1 MSKRKSSPYSRNED
15 TSNSTDDDPMEN
27 DQIEVVDDLPIQN
40 LSLQPTRN
48 AWIPRWAKRIKTSI
62 SGAASDA
69 ASWLPSA
76 FVQSVPKELWVRIEG
91 GFPTGV
97 TTEGCKN
104 VDELKAIKKQLELSI
119 KTSISGAA
127 SEAVSLFRSPFGQSV
142 PKELWVRIEGGFP
155 TGVTTEGCKNVDELK
170 AIKKQLELRKP
181 GNSLDPMTL
190 LPDAVAKHGITSNTV
205 LITKKIQTEGN

>member
-27 DQIEVVDDLPIQN
+27 DQIEVVDDLLIQN

-104 VDELKAIKKQLELSI
+104 VDELKAIKKQLEL
-119 KTSISGAA
+119 
-127 SEAVSLFRSPFGQSV
+127 
-142 PKELWVRIEGGFP
+142 
-155 TGVTTEGCKNVDELK
+155 
-170 AIKKQLELRKP
+170 RKP
-181 GNSLDPMTL
+181 GNPLDPMML
-190 LPDAVAKHGITSNTV
+190 LPDAVAKHGIRSDTV
-205 LITKKIQTEGN
+205 LIA